1 MIIVYFYINK
11 KYLIMKNLFKLSA
24 FVFLFGFLLTSCEE
38 NRNDTETPKSIY
50 ELASMDA
57 DLSNLKAAIDKA
69 GLAST
74 LGASGS
80 FTVFAPSNAAFS
92 QFLTDNGFSSLSD
105 VPNAALKEI
114 LLNHVLSSKVM
125 AAQVTTGYVSTLA
138 KGGASSTRNLSMY
151 INTDSGVKINGIS
164 TVTKTDINAT
174 NGVIHKVDKVIGLP
188 TVVTHAIANPNFT
201 SLVAALTRS
210 DMPNF
215 AGILSGTASSP
226 FTVFAPTN
234 TAFTSLLTELSLANL
249 AAVPTATLENV
260 LKYHVVAGANV
271 ASTDITNNMN
281 VTTFQGGAFKITTTG
296 GVKIT
301 DANNRV
307 SNVVA
312 TDVQCSNGIIHVIDK
327 VLIP

>member
-1 MIIVYFYINK
+1 MK
-11 KYLIMKNLFKLSA
+11 KLFKLSA
-24 FVFLFGFLLTSCEE
+24 FVFLLGFLFVSCDES
-38 NRNDTETPKSIY
+38 RDDVETPKTIY

-80 FTVFAPSNAAFS
+80 FTVFAPSNAAFT
-92 QFLTDNGFSSLSD
+92 QFLADNGFTNLND

-114 LLNHVLSSKVM
+114 LLNHVLSNKVM

-138 KGGASSTRNLSMY
+138 KGNASSSKNLSMF
-151 INTDSGVKINGIS
+151 INTASGVKINGIS
-164 TVTKTDINAT
+164 TVTKTDITAS

-188 TVVTHAIANPNFT
+188 TVVTHALANPNFS
-201 SLVAALTRS
+201 SLVSALTRN
-210 DMPNF
+210 DMPDF
-215 AGILSGTASSP
+215 AGILSGTTNSP

-234 TAFTSLLTELSLANL
+234 AAFSSLLTELNLPNL
-249 AAVPTATLENV
+249 AAVPAATLENV

-271 ASTDITNNMN
+271 LSTDITNNMN
-281 VTTFQGGAFKITTTG
+281 VTTFQGGTFKITTTG

-307 SNVVA
+307 SNVIA
-312 TDVQCSNGIIHVIDK
+312 TDVQCSNGVIHAIDK
-327 VLIP
+327 VLLP

>member
-1 MIIVYFYINK
+1 
-11 KYLIMKNLFKLSA
+11 MKNLFKLSA
-24 FVFLFGFLLTSCEE
+24 FLFLFALLLTSCEE
-38 NRNDTETPKSIY
+38 TRDDFETPKSIY
-50 ELASMDA
+50 ELASADA

-69 GLAST
+69 GLAGT

-92 QFLTDNGFSSLSD
+92 QFLADSGFASLND
-105 VPNAALKEI
+105 VPTAALKEI
-114 LLNHVLSSKVM
+114 LLNHVLASKVM

-138 KGGASSTRNLSMY
+138 KGNASSAKNLSMY

-164 TVTKTDINAT
+164 TVTKTDISAS

-188 TVVTHAIANPNFT
+188 TVVTHALANPNFS
-201 SLVAALTRS
+201 SLVTALTRS

-215 AGILSGTASSP
+215 AAILNGTTNSP

-234 TAFTSLLTELSLANL
+234 AAFTSLLKELSLPNL
-249 AAVPTATLENV
+249 GAVPTSTLENV

-271 ASTDITNNMN
+271 LSTDITNNMN
-281 VTTFQGGAFKITTTG
+281 VTTYQGGTFKITTTG

-301 DANNRV
+301 DANNRI
-307 SNVVA
+307 SNVIA
-312 TDVQCSNGIIHVIDK
+312 TDVQCSNGVIHAIDK
-327 VLIP
+327 VLLP

>member
-1 MIIVYFYINK
+1 
-11 KYLIMKNLFKLSA
+11 MKNLFKLSA
-24 FVFLFGFLLTSCEE
+24 LLFLFGLLLTSCEE
-38 NRNDTETPKSIY
+38 TRDDTQTPKSIY
-50 ELASMDA
+50 ELASKDA

-69 GLAST
+69 GLAAT
-74 LGASGS
+74 LSESGS

-92 QFLTDNGFSSLSD
+92 QFLADNGFASLND

-114 LLNHVLSSKVM
+114 LLNHVLASKVM

-138 KGGASSTRNLSMY
+138 KGNASSAKNLSMY
-151 INTDSGVKINGIS
+151 IDTTSGVKINGIS
-164 TVTKTDINAT
+164 SVTKTDINAS

-188 TVVTHAIANPNFT
+188 TVVTHALANPNFS
-201 SLVAALTRS
+201 SLVSALTRS

-234 TAFTSLLTELSLANL
+234 SAFTSLLTELSLPNL
-249 AAVPTATLENV
+249 AAVPKSTLENV
-260 LKYHVVAGANV
+260 LKYHVVAGSNV
-271 ASTDITNNMN
+271 LSTDITNNMN
-281 VTTFQGGAFKITTTG
+281 VTTFQGGTFKITTTG

-307 SNVVA
+307 SNVIA
-312 TDVQCSNGIIHVIDK
+312 TDVQCSNGVIHAIDK
-327 VLIP
+327 VLLP

>member
-1 MIIVYFYINK
+1 
-11 KYLIMKNLFKLSA
+11 MKNLFKNFALML
-24 FVFLFGFLLTSCEE
+24 LFGFIMISCEE
-38 NRNDTETPKSIY
+38 SRDETETPKSIY
-50 ELASMDA
+50 ELASMDS

-74 LGASGS
+74 LNASGS
-80 FTVFAPSNAAFS
+80 FTVFAPSNAAFT
-92 QFLTDNGFSSLSD
+92 QFLADNGFASLND

-125 AAQVTTGYVSTLA
+125 AAQVSTGYVSTLA
-138 KGGASSTRNLSMY
+138 KGSASSSRNLSMY
-151 INTDSGVKINGIS
+151 ISTASGVKINGIS

-188 TVVTHAIANPNFT
+188 TIVTHALANPNFST
-201 SLVAALTRS
+201 LVAALTRN

-215 AGILSGTASSP
+215 VGILGGTTSSP

-234 TAFTSLLTELSLANL
+234 TAFGALLTELSLPNL
-249 AAVPTATLENV
+249 AAIPAATLENV

-271 ASTDITNNMN
+271 ASTDIVNNMT
-281 VTTFQGGAFKITTTG
+281 VTTFQGGTFKITTTG
-296 GVKIT
+296 GAKIT

-307 SNVVA
+307 ANITA
-312 TDVQCSNGIIHVIDK
+312 TDVQCSNGIIHVLDK
-327 VLIP
+327 VILP